1 MCRYSEE
8 AEGVIIAMQNIK
20 LLNQRSV
27 IVDESPFIRFTVT
40 ADCLV
45 FKPQRGMEISGT
57 VNMLG
62 LHYIGL
68 IVGGLF
74 NASIPEDLLP
84 EGSSYDSASQS
95 WIINGSPLEIGNVLN
110 VKVDR

>member
-1 MCRYSEE
+1 M
-8 AEGVIIAMQNIK
+8 AFKNIK
-20 LLNQRSV
+20 LLNRKSE
-27 IVDESPFIRFTVT
+27 IVDESPFIRFNVK

-57 VNMLG
+57 VNMVG

-74 NASIPEDLLP
+74 NASIPEDLMP
-84 EGSSYDSASQS
+84 KGSSYDSASRT
-95 WIINGSPLEIGNVLN
+95 WTINGATMEIGASLN
-110 VKVDR
+110 VKVDRWGHSVFLIA